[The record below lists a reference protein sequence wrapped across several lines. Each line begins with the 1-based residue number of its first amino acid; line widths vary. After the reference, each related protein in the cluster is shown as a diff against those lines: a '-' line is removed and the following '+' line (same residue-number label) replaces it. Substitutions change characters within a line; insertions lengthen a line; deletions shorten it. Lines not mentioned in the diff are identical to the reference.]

1 MYMGIY
7 ANMAS
12 LIGNWSGPIF
22 IDAGS
27 SRSVVSRVDQS
38 EFIAVDLL

>member
-1 MYMGIY
+1 MHMGMY
-7 ANMAS
+7 ANKAS
-12 LIGNWSGPIF
+12 LIGNLGGPIC

-38 EFIAVDLL
+38 EFIAGDLL